1 MQNVTSGQLNATSG
15 RPRCVS
21 WDFDL
26 EGVCY
31 SVLVIHTVVTIITF
45 HQTTV
50 DREILPL
57 KIVCDFHGVKFSQ
70 FHLICKFVSVAGYNM
85 DKCLVFRLLN
95 MAEEP
100 GIAGCRC

>member
-1 MQNVTSGQLNATSG
+1 MQNVTSGQPNATSG

-31 SVLVIHTVVTIITF
+31 SVMAIHTVVTTITF

-50 DREILPL
+50 DREIKNSL
-57 KIVCDFHGVKFSQ
+57 HNKFSGIKIS
-70 FHLICKFVSVAGYNM
+70 FYLVCRIFLTIANYNM
-85 DKCLVFRLLN
+85 DKCLVFSLLQHGGR
-95 MAEEP
+95 ATQD
-100 GIAGCRC
+100 G